1 MEEHPDIVQNIA
13 AVVGG
18 ALGSLAGE
26 AESGAYHG
34 QSGAKWNYYAFAMD
48 QSAMLKRNLKRK
60 DGKEMTDEEWE
71 KLSNSIREK
80 ADEFDV
86 TESMTAGITAGGNDV
101 KMNVKQYLLKEGYTT
116 DSVESYMNEYSQW
129 ADEMEKN
136 RPLNIW
142 DLPPVKAGA
151 NYIEEATNK
160 KGVRFAIKGLYGI
173 GDAVHIMGSD
183 YPEDAAFAWIGGNE
197 IGAATTATVYGI
209 MSRLLPY
216 KWLNLGI
223 SGTAG
228 GLVSGDAQENLEK
241 NIEEQRA
248 KETKTENSHS
258 KKRGDY
264 K

>member
-60 DGKEMTDEEWE
+60 DGKEMADEEWE

-86 TESMTAGITAGGNDV
+86 TESMTAGITAGGSDV
-101 KMNVKQYLLKEGYTT
+101 KMNVKQYLLKEEYTT
-116 DSVESYMNEYSQW
+116 ESIESYMNEYSQW

-151 NYIEEATNK
+151 NYIEEATDN
-160 KGVRFAIKGLYGI
+160 KGVRFAIKGLYSI
-173 GDAVHIMGSD
+173 GDAAHIIGSD
-183 YPEDAAFAWIGGNE
+183 HPADAAVSWIGGNE
-197 IGAATTATVYGI
+197 VGAAAGTAALLTFNMI
-209 MSRLLPY
+209 SPLRLLVMY
-216 KWLNLGI
+216 KKI
-223 SGTAG
+223 
-228 GLVSGDAQENLEK
+228 
-241 NIEEQRA
+241 
-248 KETKTENSHS
+248 
-258 KKRGDY
+258 
-264 K
+264 